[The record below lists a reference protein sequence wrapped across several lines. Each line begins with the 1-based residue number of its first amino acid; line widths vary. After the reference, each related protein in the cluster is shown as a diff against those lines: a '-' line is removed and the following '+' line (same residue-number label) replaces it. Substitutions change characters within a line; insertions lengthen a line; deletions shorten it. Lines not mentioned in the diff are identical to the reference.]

1 MDSVFSFCFALLIAP
16 LFPAVIQKVKAW
28 FGGRQGPPLLINYY
42 TLFKLVQ
49 KGSVYSTSTSF
60 IFKIGPMI
68 SAAAALLLLLFF
80 PFAGAEPLFSFQG
93 DVIVLFYLIGL
104 GRFFTILAAL
114 DTASPFEGMGTAREA
129 FFSSLTEP
137 TIFTILFL
145 FFKVSGSLSFA
156 GFFSGPTPVA
166 LVGEFGAVIL
176 LAAVAL
182 YTVMLTEN
190 SRVPVDDPA
199 THLELTMIHEV
210 MILDHSGPDLAM
222 IEAGAWSKLLFYCSF
237 IASIIWF
244 PRFDNFL
251 LNTILFYV
259 VVTLI
264 YVSIGVVESIT
275 ARYRMNLVP
284 KFILNSFALMFFVII
299 LTIEFAQ

>member
-68 SAAAALLLLLFF
+68 SATTALLLLLFF

-129 FFSSLTEP
+129 FS
-137 TIFTILFL
+137 
-145 FFKVSGSLSFA
+145 
-156 GFFSGPTPVA
+156 PV
-166 LVGEFGAVIL
+166 LP
-176 LAAVAL
+176 
-182 YTVMLTEN
+182 N
-190 SRVPVDDPA
+190 
-199 THLELTMIHEV
+199 
-210 MILDHSGPDLAM
+210 
-222 IEAGAWSKLLFYCSF
+222 
-237 IASIIWF
+237 
-244 PRFDNFL
+244 PRFLRFC
-251 LNTILFYV
+251 
-259 VVTLI
+259 
-264 YVSIGVVESIT
+264 S
-275 ARYRMNLVP
+275 
-284 KFILNSFALMFFVII
+284 SFSR
-299 LTIEFAQ
+299 